1 MDESKPTLVVNHISK
16 TFGDFTAVSDLS
28 LQVRPGRVFG
38 LIGPNGAGKT
48 TTIRMIVNIT
58 VPDSGTVELLGQ
70 RMTTALQDRIGY
82 LPEERG
88 LYKKMKV
95 GEQLRFFAELKDLHG
110 KEANARIDKWLAKLQ
125 LSDWKEKRTKELSKG
140 MQQKVQFITSV
151 IHDPDLLILDEPF
164 SGLDPVNVDIMKD
177 TILELRNTNKTIILS
192 THQMEIAEK
201 LCDDVCMIN
210 RSHKVLDGK
219 LREIRRSFSRNAVAL
234 QFEGD
239 DGLLNDPELVASM
252 RRVGED
258 LEVLLVPGGNPQ
270 TLLKRLVESGVV
282 ISKFELVEPTL
293 HDIFIEKVRE
303 VA

>member
-1 MDESKPTLVVNHISK
+1 MEELKPTLVLDHVSK
-16 TFGDFTAVSDLS
+16 SFGDFTAVSDLS

-58 VPDSGTVELLGQ
+58 APDSGRVELFGQ
-70 RMTTALQDRIGY
+70 TMSTALQDRIGY

-88 LYKKMKV
+88 LYKRMKI
-95 GEQLRFFAELKDLHG
+95 GEQLRFFAELKSLRG
-110 KEANARIDKWLAKLQ
+110 AEAEKRIDLWLKKLD
-125 LSDWKEKRTKELSKG
+125 LFSWKEKRTKELSKG
-140 MQQKVQFITSV
+140 MQQKVQFITAV
-151 IHDPDLLILDEPF
+151 IHDPDLVILDEPF
-164 SGLDPVNVDIMKD
+164 SGLDPVNVELMRE
-177 TILELRNTNKTIILS
+177 TILEQKAAGKTIILS

-210 RSHKVLDGK
+210 RSRKVLDGK

-234 QFEGD
+234 QFQGG
-239 DGLLNDPELVASM
+239 DGLLNDPALVANI
-252 RRVGED
+252 RQHGD
-258 LEVLLVPGGNPQ
+258 DTEVLLVPGASPQ
-270 TLLKRLVESGVV
+270 ELLRRLVDAHVAV
-282 ISKFELVEPTL
+282 TKFELVEPSL

>member
-1 MDESKPTLVVNHISK
+1 MEELKPTLVLDHVSK

-58 VPDSGTVELLGQ
+58 APDSGRVELFGQ
-70 RMTTALQDRIGY
+70 TMSTALQDRIGY

-88 LYKKMKV
+88 LYKRMKI
-95 GEQLRFFAELKDLHG
+95 GEQLRFFAELKSLRG
-110 KEANARIDKWLAKLQ
+110 AEAEKRIDAWLKKLD
-125 LSDWKEKRTKELSKG
+125 LFSWKEKRTKDLSKG
-140 MQQKVQFITSV
+140 MQQKVQFITAV
-151 IHDPDLLILDEPF
+151 IHDPDLVILDEPF
-164 SGLDPVNVDIMKD
+164 SGLDPVNVELMRD
-177 TILELRNTNKTIILS
+177 TILEQKAAGKTIILS

-210 RSHKVLDGK
+210 RSRKVLDGK

-234 QFEGD
+234 QFEGG
-239 DGLLNDPELVASM
+239 DGLLNDPALVANI
-252 RRVGED
+252 RQHGD
-258 LEVLLVPGGNPQ
+258 DTEVLLVPGASPQ
-270 TLLKRLVESGVV
+270 ELLRRLVEANVV
-282 ISKFELVEPTL
+282 ITKFELVEPSL

>member
-1 MDESKPTLVVNHISK
+1 MDVTKPTLVLERVSK
-16 TFGDFTAVSDLS
+16 SFGDFAAVSSLS

-58 VPDSGTVELLGQ
+58 VPDSGRIELFGQ
-70 RMTTALQDRIGY
+70 QMSTALQDRIGY

-88 LYKKMKV
+88 LYKRMKV
-95 GEQLRFFAELKDLHG
+95 GEQLRFFAELKDLRG
-110 KEANARIDKWLAKLQ
+110 KEAETRIDSWLDKLQ
-125 LSDWKEKRTKELSKG
+125 LTAWKEKRTKELSKG

-151 IHDPDLLILDEPF
+151 IHNPDLVILDEPF
-164 SGLDPVNVDIMKD
+164 SGLDPVNVELMKE
-177 TILELRNTNKTIILS
+177 TILEQKAAGKTIILS

-210 RSHKVLDGK
+210 KSHKVLDGK
-219 LREIRRSFSRNAVAL
+219 LREIRRSFSRNALEL
-234 QFEGD
+234 QFQGGD
-239 DGLLNDPELVASM
+239 GVLNDPDLVASI
-252 RRVGED
+252 RQKGD
-258 LEVLLVPGGNPQ
+258 DTEVLLVPGANPQ
-270 TLLKRLVESGVV
+270 ELLKHLVESGATVTR
-282 ISKFELVEPTL
+282 FELVEPSL